1 MASRPGR
8 YNDFIV
14 SELPSTL
21 PAAPGAPLAMPE
33 PDAAEAQGPVWM
45 RVAVLILSI
54 VAGGAAW
61 QAWQTHKR
69 VQGLEQEL
77 VRRQQDSQ
85 GQATEARVSARQAQE
100 LAREAAARVTL
111 LDTRLSEVALQRAQ
125 VEDLIKT
132 LNISRDENLVYDL
145 EAGLRVASQ
154 QAALTGSAEPLITAL
169 QSADERLTRA
179 KQPRLDN
186 VRRAVAKDLDRVRAT
201 RVADTN
207 ALTIRLDE
215 AVRLVDE
222 LPLLNQPESVMR
234 MAAAT
239 PARTADTVT
248 TSTGTA
254 PASKAGV
261 GTAKAIGGTTAPP
274 PTPAASSADDG
285 WRHTVLSWTKGA
297 AESVWSETRSLVR
310 VTRIA
315 QPEGM
320 LIAPEQA
327 FFLRENVKLRLL
339 NARLA
344 LLSRQTAQANA
355 DLRLVE
361 RTVPRYFDAQSRKT
375 QLLQSM
381 VGDVIAQ
388 SQQTAVPRP
397 DDTLAALAAVG
408 GGR

>member
-1 MASRPGR
+1 M
-8 YNDFIV
+8 
-14 SELPSTL
+14 SELPSPL
-21 PAAPGAPLAMPE
+21 AATPGAADASLPPPAQAAGLASDSPML
-33 PDAAEAQGPVWM
+33 AGLGWV
-45 RVAVLILSI
+45 RLAVLVLSAA
-54 VAGGAAW
+54 AGGAGW
-61 QAWQTHKR
+61 LAWQTQKR

-85 GQATEARVSARQAQE
+85 GQATEARVAARQAQE
-100 LAREAAARVTL
+100 MAREAAARTTL
-111 LDTRLSEVALQRAQ
+111 LDTRLSEVALQRSQ

-132 LNISRDENLVYDL
+132 LNVSRDENLVYDL

-169 QSADERLTRA
+169 QSADERLARA

-186 VRRAVAKDLDRVRAT
+186 LRRAVAKDLDRVRAT
-201 RVADTN
+201 RVADIN

-222 LPLLNQPESVMR
+222 IPLINQPE
-234 MAAAT
+234 AALRTVPSSAT
-239 PARTADTVT
+239 APGAAPNGKPARNGAN
-248 TSTGTA
+248 
-254 PASKAGV
+254 ASAQ
-261 GTAKAIGGTTAPP
+261 T
-274 PTPAASSADDG
+274 ASSASTEDAG
-285 WRHTVLSWTKGA
+285 WRRTLLDWTRGA
-297 AESVWSETRSLVR
+297 AQSVWGETRSLVR
-310 VTRIA
+310 VTRIT

-320 LIAPEQA
+320 LIAPDQA

-344 LLSRQTAQANA
+344 LLSRQTPQATA

-361 RTVPRYFDAQSRKT
+361 RTLPRYFDVQSRKT

-381 VGDVIAQ
+381 VGDVVAQ

-397 DDTLAALAAVG
+397 DDTLAALAAVA